1 MSLLC
6 DRTRP
11 GPQWKRGRSL
21 LRPQTQTSLWL
32 QPLPPPTSPLS
43 THTHPAWPGG
53 NSPRAANTR
62 AHTHTHFLSWWPWWL
77 AHQFVRHVCFRMLG
91 DSVIPLP
98 HIYGARMKGVEIFCP
113 LDPPPPY
120 EAVAGSSTNAVTRV
134 EFLLAF
140 HWLIDPLLMDF
151 WGWYWVIEFCQK
163 HSRVHL
169 LHTFWAF
176 QSPAE
181 NCGFALL
188 SFKYSCIL
196 SLMWILAIKIFD
208 DLIKENWI

>member
-1 MSLLC
+1 MCPCSVIGRGQGHNGREGGVC
-6 DRTRP
+6 SGPRP
-11 GPQWKRGRSL
+11 RRVCGSSP
-21 LRPQTQTSLWL
+21 
-32 QPLPPPTSPLS
+32 SPLLLLHFLLI
-43 THTHPAWPGG
+43 HTPLGPAVTA
-53 NSPRAANTR
+53 PRAANTR

-140 HWLIDPLLMDF
+140 HWLIAPLLMDF

-169 LHTFWAF
+169 LHT
-176 QSPAE
+176 
-181 NCGFALL
+181 LL
-188 SFKYSCIL
+188 SL
-196 SLMWILAIKIFD
+196 SVPSWKLWICTT
-208 DLIKENWI
+208 